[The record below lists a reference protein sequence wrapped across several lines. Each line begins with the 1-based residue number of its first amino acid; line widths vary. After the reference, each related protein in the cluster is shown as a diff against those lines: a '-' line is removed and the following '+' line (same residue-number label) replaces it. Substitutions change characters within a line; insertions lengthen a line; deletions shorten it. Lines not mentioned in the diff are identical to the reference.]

1 MLQQKDAHALFAP
14 SASHR
19 WIHCPASIEMSKDIP
34 DSTSSYAHEG
44 IVCHEVAAKCLKENL
59 SADSFTGQVIDEV
72 QMTKEL
78 LDGIQLYVD
87 EVKGLTKEYSMTGG
101 RIEFEVQITKDC
113 WGTIDAL
120 LWNPEILI
128 AGDLKMG
135 KGVIV
140 DVENNSQLMIYAVGG
155 LMWLQREQGITPKKV
170 ILYIFQPRTV
180 NPIRKWEIDRADL
193 IMWYKDTL
201 KPAIEQIKS
210 GTTECVPGENQCRW
224 CPVSNCAA
232 QTTQLIKTAER
243 AFAPFTEEVKP
254 KIWHSATSGTLN
266 LADIS
271 ELLPS
276 FEHIKN
282 WIKSLEAYAL
292 GKALEGVHVP
302 GHKVVEGRSNRKW
315 KVDETVIAGWLKSK
329 GYEAY
334 DDPPLLSPTKVEKAM
349 GKKEAEA
356 HGLTN
361 YVTKPPGK
369 PTLVIE
375 TDKRPVMDTEVD
387 KAFEEFVVSDSVGRT
402 HPDEKVTLVNKST
415 ITLVSPDDVEEL
427 AGAEEFAAAPDSK
440 VVKDIADDL
449 MDSMEAGEVILVSDE
464 EEAKEFSAL
473 DRLKSAS
480 LPDVPGSDDIFD
492 GGVDDMFS
500 LGESSPELSKEQLK
514 ESESSGIET
523 DAVSIIVTLSG
534 SGKAKEPLKAPKR
547 LEVLNMGRGGTKLV
561 DVAKA
566 LNCGINTVKMHLRY
580 LNERDGYGY
589 KLYSDGTFI
598 VFE

>member
-1 MLQQKDAHALFAP
+1 METFPFK
-14 SASHR
+14 
-19 WIHCPASIEMSKDIP
+19 
-34 DSTSSYAHEG
+34 SSP
-44 IVCHEVAAKCLKENL
+44 KEHN
-59 SADSFTGQVIDEV
+59 
-72 QMTKEL
+72 
-78 LDGIQLYVD
+78 
-87 EVKGLTKEYSMTGG
+87 MTGG
-101 RIEFEVQITKDC
+101 RIEFEVQITADC
-113 WGTIDAL
+113 RGTIDAL

-140 DVENNSQLMIYAVGG
+140 DVENNPQLMIYAVGG
-155 LMWLQREQGITPKKV
+155 LIWLQQEHGITPKKV

-193 IMWYKDTL
+193 IMWYRDTL
-201 KPAIEQIKS
+201 KPAIEEIKAGS
-210 GTTECVPGENQCRW
+210 DECVPGEDQCRW

-232 QTTQLIKTAER
+232 QAKQLIKTAER

-254 KIWHSATSGTLN
+254 KIETATSSTLN

-276 FEHIKN
+276 FKHIKN

-315 KVDETVIAGWLKSK
+315 KADEMIIAEWLKSK

-334 DDPPLLSPTKVEKAM
+334 DDPPLLSPAKVEKAM
-349 GKKEAEA
+349 GKKDAEA

-361 YVTKPPGK
+361 YITKPPGQ

-375 TDKRPVMDTEVD
+375 TDKRPVIDMEVD
-387 KAFEEFVVSDSVGRT
+387 KAFEEFATASGSAA
-402 HPDEKVTLVNKST
+402 N
-415 ITLVSPDDVEEL
+415 VEHGL
-427 AGAEEFAAAPDSK
+427 F
-440 VVKDIADDL
+440 DDL
-449 MDSMEAGEVILVSDE
+449 SETILVSDK

-473 DRLKSAS
+473 DRLKSVDMEGMFDVGGS
-480 LPDVPGSDDIFD
+480 LPG
-492 GGVDDMFS
+492 
-500 LGESSPELSKEQLK
+500 LSEEPLK
-514 ESESSGIET
+514 KSESSGIET
-523 DAVSIIVTLSG
+523 DTSGSPEIIVTLSG

-547 LEVLNMGRGGTKLV
+547 LEVLNMGRGGTKLI

-589 KLYSDGTFI
+589 NLYSDGTFI

>member
-1 MLQQKDAHALFAP
+1 MLEQKDAHAKYAP

-19 WIHCPASIEMSKDIP
+19 WISCPASIKLSEGIP

-44 IVCHEVAAKCLKENL
+44 TVCHEVAAKCLKENL

-78 LDGIQLYVD
+78 LDGIQLYID
-87 EVKGLTKEYSMTGG
+87 EVKGLTKEHNMTGG
-101 RIEFEVQITKDC
+101 RIEFEVQITEDC

-120 LWNPEILI
+120 LWNHEILI

-140 DVENNSQLMIYAVGG
+140 EVENNSQLMIYAIGG

-170 ILYIFQPRTV
+170 ILYIIQPRTV

-201 KPAIEQIKS
+201 KPAIEQIES
-210 GTTECVPGENQCRW
+210 GTTECVPGEDQCRW
-224 CPVSNCAA
+224 CPVSNCTE
-232 QTTQLIKTAER
+232 QTKQLIKTAER

-254 KIWHSATSGTLN
+254 KIKTATGGTLT

-276 FEHIKN
+276 FKHIKN

-315 KVDETVIAGWLKSK
+315 KVDEAVIAKWLKSK

-334 DDPPLLSPTKVEKAM
+334 DDPPLFSPSKIEEAM
-349 GKKEAEA
+349 GKKDAEA

-361 YVTKPPGK
+361 YITKPPGR

-375 TDKRPVMDTEVD
+375 TDKRPAMDTEAD
-387 KAFEEFVVSDSVGRT
+387 KAFEEFAAEPEYKVTGELTGELIDSVEKGDVVLVSDK
-402 HPDEKVTLVNKST
+402 DEKVTLKGGST
-415 ITLVSPDDVEEL
+415 ITLASSDDAEDLVGSPVLVLSDD
-427 AGAEEFAAAPDSK
+427 A
-440 VVKDIADDL
+440 
-449 MDSMEAGEVILVSDE
+449 
-464 EEAKEFSAL
+464 EAKEFSAL
-473 DRLKSAS
+473 DRLKAAS
-480 LPDVPGSDDIFD
+480 LDDIP
-492 GGVDDMFS
+492 VADDMEDMFDVGGS
-500 LGESSPELSKEQLK
+500 LPGLSEKQLTK
-514 ESESSGIET
+514 SESSDTET
-523 DAVSIIVTLSG
+523 DTGGDPEIIVALSS

-547 LEVLNMGRGGTKLV
+547 LDVLNMGRGGTKLE

>member
-19 WIHCPASIEMSKDIP
+19 WIHCPASIKMSKDIP

-44 IVCHEVAAKCLKENL
+44 TVCHEVAAKCLKENL
-59 SADSFTGQVIDEV
+59 SADSFTGQIIDEV

-78 LDGIQLYVD
+78 LDGIQLYID
-87 EVKGLTKEYSMTGG
+87 EVRGLTKEYSMTGG

-113 WGTIDAL
+113 WGTLDTL

-140 DVENNSQLMIYAVGG
+140 EVENNPQLMIYAIGG

-193 IMWYKDTL
+193 IMWYRDTL

-210 GTTECVPGENQCRW
+210 GATECVPGENQCRW
-224 CPVSNCAA
+224 CPASAVC
-232 QTTQLIKTAER
+232 TTQAKQLIETAER

-254 KIWHSATSGTLN
+254 KIETATSGSLT

-276 FEHIKN
+276 FKHIKN
-282 WIKSLEAYAL
+282 WVKSLEAYAL
-292 GKALEGVHVP
+292 GKALEGIHVP

-315 KVDETVIAGWLKSK
+315 KVDEMVIAEWLKSK

-334 DDPPLLSPTKVEKAM
+334 DDPPLLSPSKVEKAM
-349 GKKEAEA
+349 GKKDAEA

-361 YVTKPPGK
+361 YITKPPGR
-369 PTLVIE
+369 PTLVVE
-375 TDKRPVMDTEVD
+375 TDKRPTMDMEVD
-387 KAFEEFVVSDSVGRT
+387 KAFEEFASAPKSGTSVDITTDLSEVV
-402 HPDEKVTLVNKST
+402 
-415 ITLVSPDDVEEL
+415 
-427 AGAEEFAAAPDSK
+427 
-440 VVKDIADDL
+440 
-449 MDSMEAGEVILVSDE
+449 LVSDE
-464 EEAKEFSAL
+464 DEAKEFSAL
-473 DRLKSAS
+473 DRLKSAP
-480 LPDVPGSDDIFD
+480 LVDEIVDDIFD
-492 GGVDDMFS
+492 GGIDDMFDP
-500 LGESSPELSKEQLK
+500 EPELSETTV
-514 ESESSGIET
+514 IRDET
-523 DAVSIIVTLSG
+523 DTSGDPEIIVTLSS

-547 LEVLNMGRGGTKLV
+547 LDVLNMGRGGTKLE

>member
-19 WIHCPASIEMSKDIP
+19 WIHCPASVEMSKDIP

-44 IVCHEVAAKCLKENL
+44 TVCHEVAAKCLKENL

-140 DVENNSQLMIYAVGG
+140 EVENNSQLMIYAVGG

-180 NPIRKWEIDRADL
+180 NPIRKWEIDRVDL

-232 QTTQLIKTAER
+232 QAKQLVKTAER

-254 KIWHSATSGTLN
+254 KIETATSSTLN

-276 FEHIKN
+276 FKHIKN

-315 KVDETVIAGWLKSK
+315 KADEMVIAEWLKSK

-334 DDPPLLSPTKVEKAM
+334 DDPPLLSPSKVEKAM
-349 GKKEAEA
+349 GKKDAEA

-361 YVTKPPGK
+361 YITKPPGR

-387 KAFEEFVVSDSVGRT
+387 KAFEEFAAVKAIAEVPPEAVGML
-402 HPDEKVTLVNKST
+402 DAEKMMK
-415 ITLVSPDDVEEL
+415 
-427 AGAEEFAAAPDSK
+427 
-440 VVKDIADDL
+440 
-449 MDSMEAGEVILVSDE
+449 EVILVSDK
-464 EEAKEFSAL
+464 EEAKEFRAL
-473 DRLKSAS
+473 DRLKSVPMKDEMGGMFDVGGS
-480 LPDVPGSDDIFD
+480 LPG
-492 GGVDDMFS
+492 
-500 LGESSPELSKEQLK
+500 LSEEPLK

-523 DAVSIIVTLSG
+523 DAVSIIVTLSS